1 MEIAST
7 LTDTIEAAGLGGE
20 YQVHAG
26 CGQGLL
32 LRRTHRRRLR
42 SGAPMQSRASPR
54 RARRSWFGLAAVLG
68 AGQLA
73 AMPCAGSVHE
83 PAPGINKISASA
95 RRRVAP
101 AGADGRSRRAAGGL
115 AARDR
120 FIAAP
125 AVGPALLLRALPD
138 AKQKPVL
145 AVERELDGWAWVIAA
160 VVSAPS
166 TWLLLL
172 TAPERSAYR
181 TADDSSVPRSLRLLE
196 SHNPRRRMTHRR
208 CRVERPGP
216 GEQQGA

>member
-1 MEIAST
+1 M
-7 LTDTIEAAGLGGE
+7 IEAAGLGGE

-83 PAPGINKISASA
+83 PAPGINKISASG

-120 FIAAP
+120 FIAGSDICARLLLPIPERPKQKRDVRRVHACGVCAWVDP
-125 AVGPALLLRALPD
+125 AVSSSGFLALATRPKA
-138 AKQKPVL
+138 A
-145 AVERELDGWAWVIAA
+145 AWPK
-160 VVSAPS
+160 SC
-166 TWLLLL
+166 
-172 TAPERSAYR
+172 TAPGA
-181 TADDSSVPRSLRLLE
+181 SSRVEVQAGLGRLRLSREEGRL
-196 SHNPRRRMTHRR
+196 R
-208 CRVERPGP
+208 CTFVSSGSL
-216 GEQQGA
+216 A

>member
-1 MEIAST
+1 M
-7 LTDTIEAAGLGGE
+7 IEAAGLGGE

-68 AGQLA
+68 AGQLG
-73 AMPCAGSVHE
+73 AMPCAGNVHE

-120 FIAAP
+120 FIAPSEARPGLLLWVSNERKEKSAP
-125 AVGPALLLRALPD
+125 AAIPALRRPGMRESRRQQLRAGPCHD
-138 AKQKPVL
+138 ARIRTNAEAGRSSSSRSRPVL
-145 AVERELDGWAWVIAA
+145 L
-160 VVSAPS
+160 
-166 TWLLLL
+166 
-172 TAPERSAYR
+172 
-181 TADDSSVPRSLRLLE
+181 
-196 SHNPRRRMTHRR
+196 HR
-208 CRVERPGP
+208 
-216 GEQQGA
+216 

>member
-7 LTDTIEAAGLGGE
+7 LTDMIEAAGLGGE

-83 PAPGINKISASA
+83 PAPGINKISASG

-120 FIAAP
+120 FIAGREAWP
-125 AVGPALLLRALPD
+125 KLLLW
-138 AKQKPVL
+138 VL
-145 AVERELDGWAWVIAA
+145 GEPKLSSMSRVGRYLR
-160 VVSAPS
+160 PS
-166 TWLLLL
+166 RGVTGGPLGLL
-172 TAPERSAYR
+172 TLGA
-181 TADDSSVPRSLRLLE
+181 TADVRGVIGRGQIVQSLR
-196 SHNPRRRMTHRR
+196 
-208 CRVERPGP
+208 
-216 GEQQGA
+216 AA